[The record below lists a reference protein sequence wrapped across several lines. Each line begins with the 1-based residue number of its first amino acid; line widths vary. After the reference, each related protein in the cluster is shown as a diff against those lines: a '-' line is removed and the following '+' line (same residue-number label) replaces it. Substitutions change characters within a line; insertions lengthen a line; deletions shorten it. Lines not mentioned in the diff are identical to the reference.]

1 LIRLIIGV
9 PHFYSSDF
17 EKGYMF
23 EAADGT
29 LVFYTGLSIRLSTA
43 YSDKKEF
50 VTELTVTGAEVISV
64 RHTVF

>member
-1 LIRLIIGV
+1 
-9 PHFYSSDF
+9 
-17 EKGYMF
+17 MF

-29 LVFYTGLSIRLSTA
+29 LGFYTGLSIRLSTA